1 MSGRCRAAYGRDM
14 DPLAG
19 QTVLVTGAS
28 SGIGRA
34 TAIAAARRGAR
45 VVLVARRHDELEQV
59 RARIEAADG
68 AAYSFPCD
76 LYDVDAIDA
85 LVGEV
90 LAKHGP
96 VDILVN
102 NAGHSIRRSIQ
113 ASVDRPHDF
122 ERSMQL
128 NYFAPVRLTL
138 GFLPGMRERGSGRIV
153 NVTSQAVQVHPPRF
167 AAYVASKCALEGFG
181 RSIGRDLLSEGITV
195 CSVRMPLV
203 RTPMIRPSRGAFRGL
218 PSLSAQQ
225 GADLVLRAMTSKGEL
240 VSTSSGQAFGALA
253 GVAPDMMRLLMHRVV
268 YLRGRETAPE
278 IRGER
283 PVSRPSLPDRR

>member
-1 MSGRCRAAYGRDM
+1 MANN
-14 DPLAG
+14 DPLADL
-19 QTVLVTGAS
+19 TVLVTGAS

-34 TAIAAARRGAR
+34 TAKAAARRGAH
-45 VVLVARRHDELEQV
+45 VVLVARRKDELAKVQDEITD
-59 RARIEAADG
+59 AG
-68 AAYSFPCD
+68 GTAYSHPCD
-76 LYDVDAIDA
+76 LYDSAAIDD
-85 LVGEV
+85 LIHTI
-90 LAKHGP
+90 LAERGP

-113 ASVDRPHDF
+113 NSVDRPHDF

-138 GFLPGMRERGSGRIV
+138 GFLPAMRAQGSGRIV

-203 RTPMIRPSRGAFRGL
+203 RTPMIAPSRGAFKGL
-218 PSLSAQQ
+218 PSLSAHQAA
-225 GADLVLRAMTSKGEL
+225 GLVLKGMTSNTEL
-240 VSTSSGQAFGALA
+240 VSTAGGQAFGALA
-253 GVAPDMMRLLMHRVV
+253 GVAPDVMRSLMHRAVF
-268 YLRGRETAPE
+268 LRGRETAPE
-278 IRGER
+278 TRGTH
-283 PVSRPSLPDRR
+283 

>member
-1 MSGRCRAAYGRDM
+1 ME
-14 DPLAG
+14 PLAG
-19 QTVLVTGAS
+19 RTVLVTGAS

-34 TAIAAARRGAR
+34 TAVAAGRRGAH
-45 VVLVARRHDELEQV
+45 VVVVARRHDELAQV
-59 RARIEAADG
+59 CDEIAAG
-68 AAYSFPCD
+68 GGTAYSFPCD
-76 LYDVDAIDA
+76 LYETDAIDA

-138 GFLPGMRERGSGRIV
+138 GFLPAMREHGSGRIV
-153 NVTSQAVQVHPPRF
+153 NVTSQAVQAHPPRF

-203 RTPMIRPSRGAFRGL
+203 RTPMIRASRGAYKGL
-218 PSLSAQQ
+218 PSLSANQ

-240 VSTSSGQAFGALA
+240 VSTPGGQAIGALA

-278 IRGER
+278 IRGRR
-283 PVSRPSLPDRR
+283 PGQSPEPAR

>member
-1 MSGRCRAAYGRDM
+1 MVNNH
-14 DPLAG
+14 PLADL
-19 QTVLVTGAS
+19 TVLVTGAS

-34 TAIAAARRGAR
+34 TAKAAARRGAH
-45 VVLVARRHDELEQV
+45 VVLVARRTDELTQV
-59 RARIEAADG
+59 QHEITDAG
-68 AAYSFPCD
+68 GTAYAHPCD
-76 LYDVDAIDA
+76 LYDSEAIDD
-85 LVGEV
+85 LIHTILRER
-90 LAKHGP
+90 GP

-113 ASVDRPHDF
+113 HSIDRPHDF

-138 GFLPGMRERGSGRIV
+138 GFLPAMRAQRSGRIV

-203 RTPMIRPSRGAFRGL
+203 RTPMIAPSRGAFKGL

-225 GADLVLRAMTSKGEL
+225 AAGLVLKGMTSDTEL
-240 VSTSSGQAFGALA
+240 VSTAGGQAFGALA
-253 GVAPDMMRLLMHRVV
+253 GVAPDVMRSLMHRAVF
-268 YLRGRETAPE
+268 LRGRETAPE
-278 IRGER
+278 TRGTR
-283 PVSRPSLPDRR
+283 